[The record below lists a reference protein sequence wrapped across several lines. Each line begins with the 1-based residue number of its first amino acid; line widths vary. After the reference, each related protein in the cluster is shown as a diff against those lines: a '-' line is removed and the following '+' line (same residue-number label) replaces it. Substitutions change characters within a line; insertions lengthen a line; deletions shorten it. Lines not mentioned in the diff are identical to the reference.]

1 MCPEHLTFP
10 HEQALHPPCSL
21 DRVRASRSRCT
32 ECDFA
37 TSSFPLDFSACGLR
51 FAGIG
56 ACSLCPFF
64 LTDKV
69 TLRADGPR
77 GKRRLCSTAWGL
89 GPSRGAVPTLQVG
102 LGLRGGSPWSCG
114 TSPPEFLWQLL
125 EAGLAALFCV
135 SPSPLCFSEQIARGL
150 VDIMFLCGNSSHTS
164 GFSSVF
170 VPSLEPCPCP
180 WSCTT
185 SSHPYCL
192 NLSSEKK

>member
-1 MCPEHLTFP
+1 MLELHGHGAPSVTSQ
-10 HEQALHPPCSL
+10 QAL
-21 DRVRASRSRCT
+21 
-32 ECDFA
+32 F
-37 TSSFPLDFSACGLR
+37 LR
-51 FAGIG
+51 T
-56 ACSLCPFF
+56 SLCVWSEIRWNRCVQSVSI
-64 LTDKV
+64 LSDKV

-102 LGLRGGSPWSCG
+102 LGLRGGSPWSCD

-150 VDIMFLCGNSSHTS
+150 VDFMFLCGNSSHTS

-180 WSCTT
+180 WSCTM